1 MCGIV
6 GAVSR
11 RNIVPVLVQGLQRLE
26 YRGYDSCGLA
36 IHEASAL
43 AASPGAAAPDAPGAP
58 AGRGLKRARSTARV
72 AELLAQVQAEH
83 IASGTGIA
91 HTRWATHGA
100 PAVHNAHPHFSHG
113 PEAGAHSADAPAA
126 PARVA
131 LVHNGIIENHD
142 ELRAHLQARGYVFAS
157 QTDTEVIAHLV
168 DSLYDGD
175 LFAAVLAA
183 TRQLT
188 GAFAIAVMHRDEPQR
203 VVGARSG
210 SPLILGVGRGG
221 SDAANPNPEGE
232 HFLAS
237 DAMALAGVTDQIVYL
252 EEGDLVDLQ
261 MGKYWVTDSAGKAVQ
276 RPVRTVQAHSG
287 AAELGPYRHYMQKE
301 IFEQPRAIAD
311 TLAGVEALAPELFE
325 SVNLPPPGQGAH
337 ATFKAIDSVLILA
350 CGTSYYSGCAA
361 KYWLEELAGI
371 PTQVEVASEYRYR
384 TSVPNPRTLVVT
396 ISQSGETADTL
407 AALRHA
413 QALGMTHTL
422 TICNVATSAMVRE
435 CKLAYVTRAGV
446 EIGVASTKAF
456 TTQLAGLFLLTLT
469 LAQAKGRLTPEQEAA
484 HLKHMRHLPVALQA
498 VLALEPQIMAWAD
511 DFARMDN
518 ALFLGRGLHYPIA
531 LEGALKLKEIS
542 YIHAEAYPAGELKH
556 GPLALVTSAMPV
568 VTVAPNDTLLEK
580 LKSNMQEVRARGGV
594 LYVLADADTRI
605 ENSDGVHVIRMP
617 EHYGPLSPL
626 LHVVPLQLLAYHT
639 ACARGTDVDKPRN
652 LAKSVTVE

>member
-6 GAVSR
+6 GAVSN
-11 RNIVPVLVQGLQRLE
+11 RNIVPILVQGLQRLE
-26 YRGYDSCGLA
+26 YRGYDSCGVA
-36 IHEASAL
+36 VN
-43 AASPGAAAPDAPGAP
+43 AAQSQMGQAA
-58 AGRGLKRARSTARV
+58 GLQRARSTERV
-72 AELLAQVQAEH
+72 AELVSQVNAPTGGLQ
-83 IASGTGIA
+83 GTTGIA

-100 PAVHNAHPHFSHG
+100 PAVHNAHPHFSPG
-113 PEAGAHSADAPAA
+113 PSVPAGEGKG
-126 PARVA
+126 RIG
-131 LVHNGIIENHD
+131 LVHNGIIENHE
-142 ELRAHLQARGYVFAS
+142 ELRAQLQAKGYAFAS
-157 QTDTEVIAHLV
+157 QTDTEVIAHLI
-168 DSLYDGD
+168 DALYQGD
-175 LFAAVLAA
+175 LFEAVQAAV
-183 TRQLT
+183 RQLR
-188 GAFAIAVMHRDEPQR
+188 GAYAIAVMAKDEPHR
-203 VVGARSG
+203 VVGARAG
-210 SPLILGVGRGG
+210 SPLILGVGQ
-221 SDAANPNPEGE
+221 GE
-232 HFLAS
+232 NFLAS

-252 EEGDLVDLQ
+252 AEGDVVDVQ
-261 MGKYWVTDSAGKAVQ
+261 MGKHWIVDAQHQAVQ
-276 RPVRTVQAHSG
+276 REVHTVHAHSG

-311 TLAGVEALAPELFE
+311 TLEGIEGIVPELFDG
-325 SVNLPPPGQGAH
+325 PQPQPGHNAH
-337 ATFKAIDSVLILA
+337 RVFQEIDSVLILA
-350 CGTSYYSGCAA
+350 CGTSYYSGCTA
-361 KYWLEELAGI
+361 KYWLESMAHI

-384 TSVPNPRTLVVT
+384 DSVPNPRCLVDT

-413 QALGMTHTL
+413 QSLGMKHTL

-435 CKLAYVTRAGV
+435 CALAYITRAGV

-456 TTQLAGLFLLTLT
+456 TTQLAGLFLLTLA
-469 LAQAKGRLTPEQEAA
+469 LAQAKGRLSAADEAQ
-484 HLKHMRHLPVALQA
+484 HLKAMRHLPVALQS
-498 VLALEPQIMAWAD
+498 VLALEPQLIAWAQ
-511 DFARMDN
+511 DFASKEN

-568 VTVAPNDTLLEK
+568 VTVAPNDALLDK
-580 LKSNMQEVRARGGV
+580 LKSNLQEVRARGGV

-605 ENSDGVHVIRMP
+605 ESGEGLHVIRMP
-617 EHYGPLSPL
+617 EHYGALSPL